1 MTFIIQSGH
10 HIIVHMAAN
19 VRITGFLSGDAPDGE
34 GRTLANIQQWSDQ
47 RLESVHDFIQWM
59 FPLMEPSPV
68 NPGAP
73 VLDEGTIA
81 EIRSRPE
88 LQEAVRGS
96 FRRMRRFYE
105 GSRHWISPGNH
116 NHLRITRILKCL
128 RLLGL
133 DAEASEFFA
142 YLKGIYDEEQRK
154 PRPGITA
161 RSFEFWR
168 DAAKCD

>member
-1 MTFIIQSGH
+1 MI
-10 HIIVHMAAN
+10 
-19 VRITGFLSGDAPDGE
+19 GFLSGAAPDGE
-34 GRTLANIQQWSDQ
+34 GRTLANMRQWSDQ

-59 FPLMEPSPV
+59 FPLTEPSPV
-68 NPGAP
+68 NPDAP
-73 VLDEGTIA
+73 VLDSETIA

-88 LQEAVRGS
+88 LQEAVRAS
-96 FRRMRRFYE
+96 LQRMRRFYE

-133 DAEASEFFA
+133 EQEASEFFA
-142 YLKGIYDEEQRK
+142 YLAGIYAEEQRK

-161 RSFEFWR
+161 RSYEFWR
-168 DAAKCD
+168 AATSSEADH

>member
-1 MTFIIQSGH
+1 VAPNLRIID
-10 HIIVHMAAN
+10 
-19 VRITGFLSGDAPDGE
+19 FLSGDAPDGE
-34 GRTLANIQQWSDQ
+34 GRMLSDVQRWSDQ

-59 FPLMEPSPV
+59 FPLTEASPV
-68 NPGAP
+68 NPEAP
-73 VLDEGTIA
+73 VLDPETIA

-88 LQEAVRGS
+88 LQAAVRAS
-96 FRRMRRFYE
+96 LQRMRRFYE

-133 DAEASEFFA
+133 EAESSEFFA
-142 YLKGIYDEEQRK
+142 YLEGIYDEERRK

-161 RSFEFWR
+161 RSYEFWR
-168 DAAKCD
+168 DAVKQAGRPQEK